1 MHVVPCFPFLVDPR
15 GVSEETKQMLKAK
28 KPFGSFLRDP
38 VRPMQ
43 IAPSTI
49 VKSTLEISLDST
61 AGNRGVG
68 V

>member
-1 MHVVPCFPFLVDPR
+1 
-15 GVSEETKQMLKAK
+15 MLKAK